1 MLHLKRQQYY
11 SSIYNLIHYGLHIT
25 ITMLYLIDLLVM
37 VLPTVGIEIIQHLQ
51 YGCLLKAL
59 SKQMILMQNGVILID
74 SVVLQQL
81 VKMVSILDLHI
92 LNQAYHHLLLQ
103 VILFHL
109 KTQTINT
116 LGLWTHRKEIQ
127 KKVFGYGS
135 LYKLFIQ
142 ISLLLV
148 GQNLSV

>member
-25 ITMLYLIDLLVM
+25 TMTLYLIDLAM
-37 VLPTVGIEIIQHLQ
+37 VLLMGGIEIIQHLQ
-51 YGCLLKAL
+51 YGCLLRVL
-59 SKQMILMQNGVILID
+59 LKQMILMQNGEILID